1 MGRQVHTCRVDPHA
15 GQRRCCG
22 DCGGAQG
29 VVRPALKRRRG
40 HRTRIS
46 TFFGLQPRTHL
57 QSRRT
62 GSCAAFAGVL
72 LEQLLLR
79 DPSDLLPEVCWQ
91 LDSCDRLL
99 VMALLCSDNKSYVL
113 QVTPFGRGRGRC
125 PPSAVKFPPVTDL
138 KAVLTSPALA
148 GAHPLDPRSCPVVG
162 SLLGPGIVGSRH
174 SNTTPVHGTLFSG
187 VLVHI
192 QSSAAWRLL
201 VLLVVGLGLVLQ
213 PCLNCRKDGS
223 YCSSSIPHS
232 SSLLKLA
239 LLSCPGAYCSW

>member
-1 MGRQVHTCRVDPHA
+1 M
-15 GQRRCCG
+15 
-22 DCGGAQG
+22 
-29 VVRPALKRRRG
+29 RPALKRRRG

-113 QVTPFGRGRGRC
+113 QATPFGRGRGRC

-162 SLLGPGIVGSRH
+162 SLLGPGMSAPGTPTQHQSMERCSPECSFT
-174 SNTTPVHGTLFSG
+174 SNPVP
-187 VLVHI
+187 VLP
-192 QSSAAWRLL
+192 
-201 VLLVVGLGLVLQ
+201 GGF
-213 PCLNCRKDGS
+213 S
-223 YCSSSIPHS
+223 YC
-232 SSLLKLA
+232 L
-239 LLSCPGAYCSW
+239 